1 MSIDL
6 GAAKALFFRRYNG
19 VLGQITSEDGDD
31 FVISWRDGT
40 HGRISR
46 HDAANGRCIK
56 SWHGP
61 GTFDFIHVDRSRHP
75 APSLSDRAREALA
88 TFAAIR
94 DGHDLN
100 GELSAAD
107 VQARVSRR
115 SAQPSAEKAGT
126 PKTQTSGT
134 REAFQ
139 QRVDQHVAL
148 LLGKKPEQART
159 NAKPQRQPET
169 KAKPETE
176 AASDGTAFA
185 HVVTEQVKLLLGAR

>member
-19 VLGQITSEDGDD
+19 VLGQITGEDGDD
-31 FVISWRDGT
+31 FVISWRDGSQ
-40 HGRISR
+40 GRIPRHSVRGNSR
-46 HDAANGRCIK
+46 CVKA
-56 SWHGP
+56 WHGP
-61 GTFDFIHVDRSRHP
+61 GTFDFIYREDPAAHVDRPQHP
-75 APSLSDRAREALA
+75 APSLTERARETLA
-88 TFAAIR
+88 TFRAIR
-94 DGHDLN
+94 NGHDLS

-107 VQARVSRR
+107 VQARVSRC

-126 PKTQTSGT
+126 PKAQTSGT

-139 QRVDQHVAL
+139 QRVHQHVAL

-159 NAKPQRQPET
+159 N
-169 KAKPETE
+169 AKPETE